1 MATGSK
7 GATTSQQRPTGP
19 LDKELAFNPAEAH
32 PVVYSDYVN
41 VQVNI
46 SGFKMTFCTNWS
58 TKPGKSEVHPHV
70 TVGMSA
76 EHAVMFHHLLGQ
88 MIDTYKDT
96 HSKLRGVEKQKIAI
110 PEEVLQQVEA
120 TKKSQQE

>member
-1 MATGSK
+1 M
-7 GATTSQQRPTGP
+7 
-19 LDKELAFNPAEAH
+19 
-32 PVVYSDYVN
+32 VYSDYVN

-58 TKPGKSEVHPHV
+58 TKPGTSEIHPHV

-76 EHAVMFHHLLGQ
+76 EHAVMFHRLLGQ

-96 HSKLRGVEKQKIAI
+96 HSKLKAVEMPKVTI
-110 PEEVLQQVEA
+110 PE
-120 TKKSQQE
+120 

>member
-1 MATGSK
+1 M
-7 GATTSQQRPTGP
+7 
-19 LDKELAFNPAEAH
+19 
-32 PVVYSDYVN
+32 VYSDYVN

-96 HSKLRGVEKQKIAI
+96 HGKLRGFERQKIAI